1 MRLIISILSGLLVF
15 VGCFTL
21 NYFFI
26 GWFTNAI
33 GTPENFK
40 FAVKLLLFIFTGGLT
55 LVIAIFAGG
64 FVGGFVDAVLNDFIS
79 ERRKKNLQKRK

>member
-64 FVGGFVDAVLNDFIS
+64 FFGAFIDAVLTDFFD
-79 ERRKKNLQKRK
+79 ERRRKNLQKRK